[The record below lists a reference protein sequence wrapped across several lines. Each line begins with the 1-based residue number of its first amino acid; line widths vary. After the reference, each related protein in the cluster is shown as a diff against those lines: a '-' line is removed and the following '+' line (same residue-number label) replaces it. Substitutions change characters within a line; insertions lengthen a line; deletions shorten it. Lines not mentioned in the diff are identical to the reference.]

1 MNSYEPTPL
10 PSTAEVSASIGHRP
24 LKKYLQNTT
33 KFKYLLGDQVGNA
46 GEAAASDVLV
56 GEFAEPVISQ
66 TAVAI

>member
-1 MNSYEPTPL
+1 VKPVAELGGGREDKQAVAAPRG
-10 PSTAEVSASIGHRP
+10 AEVVLDA
-24 LKKYLQNTT
+24 
-33 KFKYLLGDQVGNA
+33 GDQVGNA

>member
-1 MNSYEPTPL
+1 MDGLGGRGPDQWLGVSVGD
-10 PSTAEVSASIGHRP
+10 AEVVLDA
-24 LKKYLQNTT
+24 
-33 KFKYLLGDQVGNA
+33 GDQVGNA